1 MLTFGE
7 IKVTFSQKKGDMEVV
22 PLTDETKSLKLILFL
37 NFEHQLR
44 PNGLH
49 DSKSD

>member
-7 IKVTFSQKKGDMEVV
+7 IKVTFSQKKRGLEVV
-22 PLTDETKSLKLILFL
+22 PLTDETKSLKPKLPL

-44 PNGLH
+44 PNDLH
-49 DSKSD
+49 NFT